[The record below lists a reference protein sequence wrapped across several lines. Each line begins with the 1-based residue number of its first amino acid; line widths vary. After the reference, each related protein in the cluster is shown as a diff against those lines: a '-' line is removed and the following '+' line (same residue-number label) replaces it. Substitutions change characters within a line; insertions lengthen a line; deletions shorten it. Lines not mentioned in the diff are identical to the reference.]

1 MLDFLND
8 RYLNHINLNH
18 IPLIRHNIS
27 LLLLEPWFSHLEKL
41 IVDSIIFD
49 VSSSSKMRFSVINCL
64 SDCPVLS
71 VLLTLKTDILLYAAS
86 CSRVKREGECGE
98 RKRHNVSQ
106 EDNFS
111 KMANFILESLRY
123 CACGT
128 FIKLAF
134 PL

>member
-1 MLDFLND
+1 MIDFLND

-98 RKRHNVSQ
+98 RKR
-106 EDNFS
+106 EKKD
-111 KMANFILESLRY
+111 
-123 CACGT
+123 
-128 FIKLAF
+128 
-134 PL
+134 